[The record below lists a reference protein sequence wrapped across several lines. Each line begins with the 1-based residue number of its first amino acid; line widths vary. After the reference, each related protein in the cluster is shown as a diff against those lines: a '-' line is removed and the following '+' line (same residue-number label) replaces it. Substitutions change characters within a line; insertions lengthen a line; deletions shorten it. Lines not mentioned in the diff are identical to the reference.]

1 MATTLIPESVPPAG
15 SEPDQERAPLAF
27 DLAIDRDA
35 EMPLVE
41 QIYGN
46 LRAAILDR
54 RLVPGARLPSWRDLA
69 VRLGVARGTVR
80 AAYERLIDEFMIV
93 SAGAAGTH
101 VAKHRSNLPPPSP
114 VRIARPLEGLEYEYS
129 ARPLPFQLGVP
140 AEDAF
145 PIKLWTRLNI
155 SALREDA
162 AMPVRHPDPRGRPEL
177 RTQIAA
183 YLGIA
188 RGIRCL
194 PDQVIVT
201 SNFKAGLNLALRTLQ
216 AEGRQ
221 AWMEEPGLPFT
232 RIALELA
239 GITPVPVPVDAHG
252 IDVKQGMALA
262 PEAAIA
268 VVTPGQ
274 QAPTGVVLTP
284 ARRRALLAWAARS
297 DSWIIEDDY
306 LSDLQ
311 LKGRAAP
318 ALAATDPDGRVIHV
332 GTFSKTLSP
341 SVGLGFVVAPLT
353 LAERF
358 GQVAG
363 SLAPAPGAS
372 AQLAL
377 ARLFAE
383 GHYLRHLRR
392 MKRLY
397 TDRAT
402 ALHVHLRAGRG
413 VEAMAGLAL
422 MLPLPPEADDVAIAQ
437 DALAKDIAPMALSLW
452 YADPAQRRRGLL
464 LNVTN
469 LRKDVVGRASTTLKA
484 LLEPHAFGA

>member
-1 MATTLIPESVPPAG
+1 MATTPIPEPTPPDENA
-15 SEPDQERAPLAF
+15 PDREDLPAF
-27 DLAIDRDA
+27 DLAIDRDDA
-35 EMPLVE
+35 TPLAE

-46 LRAAILDR
+46 LRTAILDR
-54 RLVPGARLPSWRDLA
+54 RLAPGARLPSWRDLA

-80 AAYERLIDEFMIV
+80 AAYERLTDEFMIV

-101 VAKHRSNLPPPSP
+101 VAKHRSNLPPPAAI
-114 VRIARPLEGLEYEYS
+114 RIARPLEGLEYEFS

-145 PIKLWTRLNI
+145 PIKLWSRLHI
-155 SALREDA
+155 SAVREDA
-162 AMPVRHPDPRGRPEL
+162 AKPVGHPDPRGRIEL

-183 YLGIA
+183 YLAIA

-201 SNFKAGLNLALRTLQ
+201 SNFKAGLNLAIRALH

-239 GITPVPVPVDAHG
+239 GITPVPVPVDEHG

-262 PEAAIA
+262 QEAALA

-284 ARRRALLAWAARS
+284 ERRRALLAWAARS

-311 LKGRAAP
+311 LRGRAAP

-341 SVGLGFVVAPLT
+341 SVGLGFVVAPLK
-353 LAERF
+353 LAELF

-363 SLAPAPGAS
+363 SLSPAPSAS

-377 ARLFAE
+377 ARFFAE

-402 ALHVHLRAGRG
+402 ALHVELGAGRG

-422 MLPLPPEADDVAIAQ
+422 LLRLPRQADDVAIAQ
-437 DALAKDIAPMALSLW
+437 DALKKDIAPMALSLW
-452 YADPAQRRRGLL
+452 YADPAKRQQGLL

-469 LRKDVVGRASTTLKA
+469 LRGDVVGPASTALKS